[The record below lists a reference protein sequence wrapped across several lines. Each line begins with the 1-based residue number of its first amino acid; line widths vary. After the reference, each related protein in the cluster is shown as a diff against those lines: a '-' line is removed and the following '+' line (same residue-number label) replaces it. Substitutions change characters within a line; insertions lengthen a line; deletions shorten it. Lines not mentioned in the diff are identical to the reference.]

1 MKNFTVNFT
10 IHGCV
15 DISVSANTEEEAIEK
30 ATDIFE
36 STELSKLHTTFA
48 ECNPYFVENEE
59 TKERKYL
66 Y

>member
-15 DISVSANTEEEAIEK
+15 DIPVSANTEKEAIEK

-36 STELSKLHTTFA
+36 STELSKLDTTFA

-59 TKERKYL
+59 TEERRYL